1 MLLQSAQSFLL
12 LHLKMT
18 VHSNSRL
25 SSSPPASSCPDHR
38 SNSQAK
44 QRASI
49 LWLLSKAC
57 DCVIPPELKEP
68 FYKDHGGEERLKPQ
82 IQRALADGELYCL
95 ALANIY
101 ADPNYNNLNHTGILT
116 VLMRKGIYVQEPQE
130 NALTESVLSRTN
142 PIKMV
147 SQLRT
152 VAFIEFFSFFLLF
165 SRQKSLMPVC
175 LSVPFL
181 SLSSSSSSFHSIP
194 SLTSYT

>member
-1 MLLQSAQSFLL
+1 
-12 LHLKMT
+12 MT

-25 SSSPPASSCPDHR
+25 SSPPPVSMHADRC
-38 SNSQAK
+38 NTQAK

-152 VAFIEFFSFFLLF
+152 VAFITSSSSLLS
-165 SRQKSLMPVC
+165 SRQKMPDAC

-181 SLSSSSSSFHSIP
+181 SLSSFQF
-194 SLTSYT
+194 LSYT